1 MPVRTSVLVMAS
13 TQRHIHDASDLLAP
27 TEAAELIGVSTRS
40 LLRWEDA
47 GRIVPL
53 KTPGG
58 HRRYRVADLLALVQE
73 RSA

>member
-1 MPVRTSVLVMAS
+1 MAS